1 MQSIGA
7 GMSNMKLTRLPN
19 GIRVVT
25 KSVESFESV
34 VLGYWVEAGGVCEE
48 ESSCGISHFLEHMAF
63 KGTISRTAQQ
73 IAEEIESVGGYLNA
87 YTSKEITAFHAK
99 VLRNDIGIAI
109 DIVSDILQ
117 NPTFLKEEL
126 EMERKVV
133 LQEISQNQDTP
144 DDIIFDHFQG
154 VAFAKQSMGYPILG
168 PATVIA
174 SLGAAD
180 LRNYMSSYYNA
191 DNIVFAAVGNID
203 HDEIIN
209 LAAQNFSKFSSN
221 KTIKHRKCY
230 NYVGGSYA
238 DVRDLEQV
246 HTIIGFDGVAISSS
260 DYYTMAIFSSIL
272 GGGMSS
278 RLFQE
283 VREKRGL
290 VYAIYS
296 FSSCYKNNGAFGIY
310 AATSAD
316 KLSELSDVVMA
327 EVLKT
332 QHDISEKEFN
342 RTKAQ
347 FRSSLLMSAE
357 SNSSS
362 CEQIVNQT
370 IAFGRPLE
378 RAEILEKIDTVTI
391 DDVKRL
397 CGTILS
403 SSPSVVTVGK
413 CDCAPIIASLN
424 TNGLEVAS

>member
-1 MQSIGA
+1 MNNI
-7 GMSNMKLTRLPN
+7 KLTHLPN

-25 KSVESFESV
+25 KNVESFESV
-34 VLGYWVEAGGVCEE
+34 VLGYWIEAGGVCEDD
-48 ESSCGISHFLEHMAF
+48 SNCGVSHFLEHMAF

-87 YTSKEITAFHAK
+87 YTSKEITAFHVK

-117 NPTFLKEEL
+117 NPTFLREEL
-126 EMERKVV
+126 EIERKVV
-133 LQEISQNQDTP
+133 LQEINQTHDTP
-144 DDIIFDHFQG
+144 DDIIFDHFQS
-154 VAFAKQSMGYPILG
+154 VAFAKQSMGYSILG
-168 PATVIA
+168 PVAVIS
-174 SLGAAD
+174 SLGADD
-180 LRNYMSSYYNA
+180 LRNYMGRYYNA

-203 HDEIIN
+203 HDEIIGI
-209 LAAQNFSKFSSN
+209 ASQYFFKFSPQ
-221 KTIKHRKCY
+221 KTIKHHKCY

-238 DVRDLEQV
+238 DIRDLEQV
-246 HTIIGFDGVAISSS
+246 HVIIGFDGVAVLDK

-296 FSSCYKNNGAFGIY
+296 FSSCYKNNGIFGIY
-310 AATSAD
+310 AATSVD

-327 EVLKT
+327 EALKI

-347 FRSSLLMSAE
+347 FKSSLLMSGE
-357 SNSSS
+357 SSSSS

-378 RAEILEKIDTVTI
+378 QAEILKKIDSVSM

-397 CGTILS
+397 CTKVMS
-403 SSPSVVTVGK
+403 SPPSVVTVGK
-413 CDCAPIIASLN
+413 CDCSSIIASLDR
-424 TNGLEVAS
+424 NGLKAAS